1 MTRAA
6 LVLAGAL
13 MLTPGH
19 CSSRIHSSRVGGA
32 ASAAPDLCVIF
43 SADVRGHA
51 ALLARRATVVDRVR
65 LEVPEVVQV
74 DAGNLFPLGEPELV
88 ARRARV
94 LLTSYARMG
103 VDAMT
108 VGERELAF
116 GPDALKSMTKAL
128 GVPIVAANL
137 VDGSGAPVFEADRM
151 IGADKGPVGVFGI
164 VEPTPEVSAAWS
176 RQWGVTTRDPVAATR
191 AAVASL
197 RAKGARLIVALFN
210 GAGGALRAR
219 EIARTAGGVDVVV
232 AGHTAQAADKGFG
245 RRPLVVQA
253 GGDGEPLGRIDVRLR
268 SGRPALDAR
277 PLALAPG
284 IPDQLGVGLTLRLD
298 AGPVNRAPPD
308 KRREHWTYASTEACS
323 FCHKPELA
331 QWQTTEHARAFASL
345 QESGHG
351 VEPACLGC
359 HMTGF
364 LLPGG
369 MQFIDMAVEQ
379 MANVGCECCHGPSSA
394 HVASV
399 NKTKGTRRSVDGAVC
414 LGCHTPDQSLEAFDV
429 TSAMKK
435 IVGPGHGEP
444 TPR

>member
-1 MTRAA
+1 MGRAA

-19 CSSRIHSSRVGGA
+19 CSSRIHGSRVAGA
-32 ASAAPDLCVIF
+32 TSAAPDLCVIF

-65 LEVPEVVQV
+65 LEGPGLVQV
-74 DAGNLFPLGEPELV
+74 DAGDLFPLGEAASV

-94 LLTSYARMG
+94 LLASYARMG

-108 VGERELAF
+108 VGEREIAF
-116 GPDALKSMTKAL
+116 GPAALTAMARAA

-137 VDGSGAPVFEADRM
+137 VDGSGAPVFEPDRL
-151 IGADKGPVGVFGI
+151 IEAGKALVGVFGI
-164 VEPTPEVSAAWS
+164 VEPAPEVSAAWS
-176 RQWGVTTRDPVAATR
+176 GQWGVTTRDPVAATR
-191 AAVASL
+191 TAVASL
-197 RAKGARLIVALFN
+197 RARGARLIVALFN
-210 GAGGALRAR
+210 GAGGARRAR
-219 EIARTAGGVDVVV
+219 EIARMAGGVDVVV
-232 AGHTAQAADKGFG
+232 VGHSAQAVDRGST

-253 GGDGEPLGRIDVRLR
+253 GGDAEPMGRVDVRVR
-268 SGRPALDAR
+268 TGRPALDAR
-277 PLALAPG
+277 ALALAPG

-298 AGPVNRAPPD
+298 AGPVSRAPPD

-331 QWQTTEHARAFASL
+331 QWQTTDHARALASL

-351 VEPACLGC
+351 LEPACLGC

-364 LLPGG
+364 LQPGG

-379 MANVGCECCHGPSSA
+379 MANVGCESCHGPSAA

-399 NKTKGTRRSVDGAVC
+399 NKTKGTRRSVDGSVC
-414 LGCHTPDQSLEAFDV
+414 LGCHTPDQSLEPFDV
-429 TSAMKK
+429 ATAMKK

-444 TPR
+444 TKL

>member
-1 MTRAA
+1 MGRAA

-19 CSSRIHSSRVGGA
+19 CSNRLHRSRVGGA
-32 ASAAPDLCVIF
+32 SSGAPDLCVIF

-65 LEVPEVVQV
+65 LEVPAVVQV
-74 DAGNLFPLGEPELV
+74 DAGDLFPIGESELV

-94 LLTSYARMG
+94 LLASYARMG

-116 GPDALKSMTKAL
+116 GPGALSSLARAA

-137 VDGSGAPVFEADRM
+137 VDHSGALVFESDRM
-151 IGADKGPVGVFGI
+151 IEAGKALVGVFGI
-164 VEPTPEVSAAWS
+164 VDPAPEVSDAWA
-176 RQWGVTTRDPVAATR
+176 RQWGVTTRDPVAAART
-191 AAVASL
+191 AAASL
-197 RAKGARLIVALFN
+197 RARGARLIVELFN
-210 GAGGALRAR
+210 GAGGARRAG
-219 EIARTAGGVDVVV
+219 EIARVAGGVDVVV
-232 AGHTAQAADKGFG
+232 VGHSAPSGAGGSA

-253 GGDGEPLGRIDVRLR
+253 GGDADPMGRIDVRLR
-268 SGRPALDAR
+268 SGRPALVAR
-277 PLALAPG
+277 PLTLAPG
-284 IPDQLGVGLTLRLD
+284 VPDQLGVGLTLRLD

-308 KRREHWTYASTEACS
+308 KRREHWTYASTEACA

-331 QWQTTEHARAFASL
+331 QWQTTDHARAFGTL

-351 VEPACLGC
+351 LEPACLGC

-369 MQFIDMAVEQ
+369 MQFIDTAVEQ
-379 MANVGCECCHGPSSA
+379 MANVGCECCHGPSAA

-399 NKTKGTRRSVDGAVC
+399 NKTKGTRRNVDGSVC
-414 LGCHTPDQSLEAFDV
+414 LGCHTPDQSLEPFDV
-429 TSAMKK
+429 ATAMKK

-444 TPR
+444 TTP